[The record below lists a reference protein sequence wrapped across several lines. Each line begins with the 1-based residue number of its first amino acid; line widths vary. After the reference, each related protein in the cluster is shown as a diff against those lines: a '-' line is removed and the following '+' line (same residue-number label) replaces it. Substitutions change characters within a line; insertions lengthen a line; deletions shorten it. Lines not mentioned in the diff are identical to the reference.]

1 MTTDISLDYS
11 PEVIQY
17 MFKLEKQVES
27 AAYNIRWWFELPD
40 EEAYKRVPKSSI
52 NFSRTYNQRLEVYPG
67 WLGVAVALTTDEVR
81 NDPYFR
87 DHIRMYLDG
96 YHKGWDFF
104 QEFSKK
110 FSRFGLQPI
119 QDRRQALFERFVKCR
134 AKYKGSIFFQASL
147 LTKMGYWAGFM
158 FALAQELIEMD
169 AIIPISQ
176 RAPVIEPNPGL
187 AGFITREQ
195 EKILQFIK
203 AELAPCK
210 RPQGKLIA
218 EIIIVLRDS
227 GYFVQTQGKLT
238 KIHKAFCDMF
248 PGKVAELSGIND
260 YINSRDN
267 HNYVGPKKITKDELN
282 QLQQKLKN
290 FVE

>member
-1 MTTDISLDYS
+1 
-11 PEVIQY
+11 

-169 AIIPISQ
+169 AIIPAAVQQSDLKKKPGRPRIDISQ
-176 RAPVIEPNPGL
+176 VIPDRKNYDLVIKRIREAILNSSYDKAKAVADEIKFLQKENIIVKNLDTRVKCLHDFL
-187 AGFITREQ
+187 A
-195 EKILQFIK
+195 
-203 AELAPCK
+203 
-210 RPQGKLIA
+210 A
-218 EIIIVLRDS
+218 EIPDLPCYGNVVENID
-227 GYFVQTQGKLT
+227 
-238 KIHKAFCDMF
+238 
-248 PGKVAELSGIND
+248 
-260 YINSRDN
+260 
-267 HNYVGPKKITKDELN
+267 LN
-282 QLQQKLKN
+282 RI
-290 FVE
+290 F